1 MGKSF
6 EIESQEA
13 TKQTSNKLDYKR
25 IKIIILTLCSAT
37 YSFFFLI
44 TLFIG
49 FENYINFFEELFK
62 AQAFLPII
70 IPALFALIY
79 TTLTLYL
86 SYKKENS
93 QKSFSVFN
101 IIGLISLGLCF
112 IVLPFIDYPDTS
124 SFATLIYTSVACL
137 ISLIVAVVGVFIVKK
152 VEKKYKKSTF
162 KNS

>member
-6 EIESQEA
+6 EIESQKA
-13 TKQTSNKLDYKR
+13 TKQTSNKLDYKK

-62 AQAFLPII
+62 AQAILVII

-101 IIGLISLGLCF
+101 IVGLISLGLCF
-112 IVLPFIDYPDTS
+112 IVSPFIDYPATS
-124 SFATLIYTSVACL
+124 GFATLIYASVACL
-137 ISLIVAVVGVFIVKK
+137 ISLIVAIVGVFIVKI
-152 VEKKYKKSTF
+152 VEEKYKKH
-162 KNS
+162 

>member
-13 TKQTSNKLDYKR
+13 TTRTPKKLDYKK

-49 FENYINFFEELFK
+49 FENDIHFFEELFE
-62 AQAFLPII
+62 AQTILFII

-86 SYKKENS
+86 SYKKENA

-101 IIGLISLGLCF
+101 IVGLISLGLCF
-112 IVLPFIDYPDTS
+112 IVSPFIDYQATS
-124 SFATLIYTSVACL
+124 GFATLIYASVACL
-137 ISLIVAVVGVFIVKK
+137 ISLIVAVLGVFIVKI
-152 VEKKYKKSTF
+152 VEKKYKKH
-162 KNS
+162 

>member
-13 TKQTSNKLDYKR
+13 TTQTSNKLGYKK
-25 IKIIILTLCSAT
+25 IKIIILTFCSAT

-49 FENYINFFEELFK
+49 FEHYINFFEELFE
-62 AQAFLPII
+62 AQAILSII

-79 TTLTLYL
+79 TTLTLYI

-112 IVLPFIDYPDTS
+112 IVSLFIDYPATS

-137 ISLIVAVVGVFIVKK
+137 ISLIVAIVGVFIVKI
-152 VEKKYKKSTF
+152 VEKKYKKH
-162 KNS
+162 